1 MAIIYNQR
9 NATRNQSTVDYTQ
22 EIIFLSEN
30 DSRSAVF
37 KNNTGSN
44 LDLEQ
49 GIMVLRDVST
59 GYVIPAVA
67 GDTLQDIIG
76 IVRYDGVT
84 TLADGET
91 SNIDYAF
98 NGQIDSG
105 LIVFPATVDLNTT
118 VGNKKLVDV
127 LTEKGFNPRPVTDNS
142 NFDN

>member
-37 KNNTGSN
+37 KNNTSSN

-59 GYVIPAVA
+59 GYVVPAVA

-76 IVRYDGVT
+76 IVRFDGVT
-84 TLADGET
+84 TLAAEET
-91 SNIDYAF
+91 ANIDYAF